1 MIVSSINEEVRPKSV
16 EQNITPMEN
25 NIITAEAQALSEYQL
40 MDELTTLVQTNM
52 EKDVLPWLKEYL
64 AAKERA
70 LCAHQCPAIQM
81 AAQRSE
87 AQSKYNRMLV
97 LTTAY
102 IKSMWL
108 TSFAER
114 ISQSEYER
122 IIDYHIYKM
131 LKEAGA
137 NV

>member
-1 MIVSSINEEVRPKSV
+1 MAN
-16 EQNITPMEN
+16 NITTMEN
-25 NIITAEAQALSEYQL
+25 NIITAEAQALSDYQL

-64 AAKERA
+64 KANERY
-70 LCAHQCPAIQM
+70 LQCPAIQRGS
-81 AAQRSE
+81 QRHE

-122 IIDYHIYKM
+122 IVDYHIYKM

>member
-1 MIVSSINEEVRPKSV
+1 MED
-16 EQNITPMEN
+16 ITTMD

-64 AAKERA
+64 DANERY
-70 LCAHQCPAIQM
+70 LQCPAIQRGS
-81 AAQRSE
+81 QRSC
-87 AQSKYNRMLV
+87 AQSKYNRMLI

-108 TSFAER
+108 TTFAER

-122 IIDYHIYKM
+122 IVDYHIYKM

>member
-1 MIVSSINEEVRPKSV
+1 MVNDSVSYNSGGSLPPKW
-16 EQNITPMEN
+16 QTKGTMDN

-64 AAKERA
+64 AAKERY
-70 LCAHQCPAIQM
+70 LQCPAIQM
-81 AAQRSE
+81 GAQRQE

-108 TSFAER
+108 TTFAER

>member
-1 MIVSSINEEVRPKSV
+1 MLLSSINED
-16 EQNITPMEN
+16 ITPMEN
-25 NIITAEAQALSEYQL
+25 NIITAEAQALSDYQL

-64 AAKERA
+64 AAKERY
-70 LCAHQCPAIQM
+70 LQCPSIQRG
-81 AAQRSE
+81 ARRSE
-87 AQSKYNRMLV
+87 AQAKYNRMLV

-108 TSFAER
+108 TTFAER

>member
-1 MIVSSINEEVRPKSV
+1 MD
-16 EQNITPMEN
+16 
-25 NIITAEAQALSEYQL
+25 NIITAEAQALSDYQL
-40 MDELTTLVQTNM
+40 MGELTTLVQTNM
-52 EKDVLPWLKEYL
+52 EKEVLPWLKEYL
-64 AAKERA
+64 AAKERY
-70 LCAHQCPAIQM
+70 LQCPAIQRGAM
-81 AAQRSE
+81 KHE
-87 AQSKYNRMLV
+87 AQEKYNRMLV

-108 TSFAER
+108 TQYAER

>member
-1 MIVSSINEEVRPKSV
+1 MD
-16 EQNITPMEN
+16 

-64 AAKERA
+64 NANERA
-70 LCAHQCPAIQM
+70 LCAHQCPAIQKGAM
-81 AAQRSE
+81 RHE
-87 AQSKYNRMLV
+87 AQAKYNRMLV

-122 IIDYHIYKM
+122 IVDYHIYKM

>member
-1 MIVSSINEEVRPKSV
+1 MPPKW
-16 EQNITPMEN
+16 QTKGTMDN

-64 AAKERA
+64 AAKERY
-70 LCAHQCPAIQM
+70 LQCPAIQM
-81 AAQRSE
+81 GAQRQE

-108 TSFAER
+108 TTFAER

>member
-1 MIVSSINEEVRPKSV
+1 M
-16 EQNITPMEN
+16 TTMD

-40 MDELTTLVQTNM
+40 MDELTTLVQNNI

-64 AAKERA
+64 AANERY
-70 LCAHQCPAIQM
+70 LQCPAIQIGS
-81 AAQRSE
+81 QRSE
-87 AQSKYNRMLV
+87 AQSKYNRMLI

-108 TSFAER
+108 TTFAER

-122 IIDYHIYKM
+122 IVDYHIYKM